1 MKTVQIMD
9 GAELAVCVNKPCTK
23 AAKRCKDVEHV
34 YLVYRRTKRYMPADE
49 RELQLDIE
57 DGVEFRELLA
67 PVKMENGTLLCNK
80 MALSQ
85 ADASGRAGVEPTGET
100 ELVPADTV
108 IAAVGEKIPTDYYEA
123 NGIHVDENGH
133 PLVSSTL
140 ETVCREYGYLLEVY

>member
-49 RELQLDIE
+49 HELQLDIE

-85 ADASGRAGVEPTGET
+85 TDASGRAGV
-100 ELVPADTV
+100 DTV

>member
-85 ADASGRAGVEPTGET
+85 TDASGRAGVDSSRP
-100 ELVPADTV
+100 LSQSNKRADSDQG
-108 IAAVGEKIPTDYYEA
+108 AGCQD
-123 NGIHVDENGH
+123 
-133 PLVSSTL
+133 
-140 ETVCREYGYLLEVY
+140 CQ

>member
-1 MKTVQIMD
+1 MQIMD

-49 RELQLDIE
+49 HELQLDIE

-85 ADASGRAGVEPTGET
+85 TDASGRAGVEPTGET